1 MDITE
6 EAVDLVG
13 PTVGQLDRE
22 ERLQDGMQEASHPGG
37 PRQQA
42 ALPAA
47 HDGGVV
53 QGPTDGH
60 VAVIGHGHEEEDLGA
75 TKEVGSKELGDA
87 ALEGDG
93 LALHQSVSNHLG
105 CGGGWIAHVGKG
117 QVAEEEVHGSVQG
130 LAGLDGDDDQKVPQ
144 DRERVEEREDQEAGS
159 PHLPALEKAEQD
171 ELSHV
176 VLDAHGLSS
185 LSTDNL
191 VRSARTQTA
200 GYKKASHREGACGH
214 NGGKGG
220 RDELRVIDIGCNK

>member
-1 MDITE
+1 MDVTE

-13 PTVGQLDRE
+13 PTEGQLDCE

-47 HDGGVV
+47 HDGRVV

-60 VAVIGHGHEEEDLGA
+60 IAVIGHGREEEDLGA
-75 TKEVGSKELGDA
+75 TKKVGRKELGHA

-105 CGGGWIAHVGKG
+105 CGSRWIAHVGKG
-117 QVAEEEVHGSVQG
+117 QVAEEEVHGSMQG
-130 LAGLDGDDDQKVPQ
+130 LAGVDGDDDQKVPQ
-144 DRERVEEREDQEAGS
+144 DREHVEEREDQEAGTL
-159 PHLPALEKAEQD
+159 HLPAPEKAEQD

-176 VLDAHGLSS
+176 VLGAHGLSI

-191 VRSARTQTA
+191 VTSARTQTA
-200 GYKKASHREGACGH
+200 GYKKASHREGAYGH
-214 NGGKGG
+214 SGRKGG
-220 RDELRVIDIGCNK
+220 RDELREHY